1 MEFWNNLGKLAGE
14 IVEKGINDL
23 KKTAGNLKNLRE
35 EMENYSERQLIS
47 AYKNAKR
54 SGNYKVSSTAKSLL
68 KNNYDYED
76 WQFDG
81 MDFE

>member
-23 KKTAGNLKNLRE
+23 KKTAGDLKNLRE

-81 MDFE
+81 MVFE

>member
-23 KKTAGNLKNLRE
+23 KKTAGDLKNLRE

-68 KNNYDYED
+68 KNNYGYED
-76 WQFDG
+76 WQFDR

>member
-23 KKTAGNLKNLRE
+23 KKTAGDLKNLRE

-68 KNNYDYED
+68 KDKL
-76 WQFDG
+76 
-81 MDFE
+81 

>member
-23 KKTAGNLKNLRE
+23 KKTAGDLKNLRE

-76 WQFDG
+76 WQFDR

>member
-23 KKTAGNLKNLRE
+23 KKTAGDLKNLRE

-54 SGNYKVSSTAKSLL
+54 SGNYKS
-68 KNNYDYED
+68 
-76 WQFDG
+76 
-81 MDFE
+81 

>member
-23 KKTAGNLKNLRE
+23 KKTAGDLKNLRE

>member
-23 KKTAGNLKNLRE
+23 KKTAGDLKNLRE

-54 SGNYKVSSTAKSLL
+54 SGNYKISSTAKSLL
-68 KNNYDYED
+68 KDKL
-76 WQFDG
+76 
-81 MDFE
+81 

>member
-23 KKTAGNLKNLRE
+23 KKTAGDLKNLRE

-47 AYKNAKR
+47 AYKNTKR
-54 SGNYKVSSTAKSLL
+54 SGNYKVSSNAKSLL
-68 KNNYDYED
+68 KDKL
-76 WQFDG
+76 
-81 MDFE
+81 

>member
-1 MEFWNNLGKLAGE
+1 MEFWNNLGKLGGE
-14 IVEKGINDL
+14 IVEKGINDI
-23 KKTAGNLKNLRE
+23 KKTGGDLKNLRE

-68 KNNYDYED
+68 KDKL
-76 WQFDG
+76 
-81 MDFE
+81 